1 MKQKALTLLS
11 AIFITFSLSCGVVI
25 NNEKFDSA
33 KWRNGNKRAK
43 GRMVYNLQNSKI
55 LIGKSKS
62 EASELLG
69 KDDDS
74 SPNRLTYE
82 IDTNIL
88 VDIYFSVHFDEK
100 TEKVVSTDIGD

>member
-1 MKQKALTLLS
+1 MKQKALIIAST
-11 AIFITFSLSCGVVI
+11 IFITLSLSCGFLI

-33 KWRNGNKRAK
+33 KWKNGDKRTRGK
-43 GRMVYNLQNSKI
+43 IVYDLQNSKV

-62 EASELLG
+62 ETSELLG
-69 KDDDS
+69 KDDYS

-88 VDIYFSVHFDEK
+88 TDIYFSVHFDEK

>member
-1 MKQKALTLLS
+1 MKQRILMLFSLILLTL
-11 AIFITFSLSCGVVI
+11 SLSCGILV

-33 KWRNGNKRAK
+33 KWKNGKKRTK
-43 GRMVYNLQNSKI
+43 GKMVYDLQNSKI
-55 LIGKSKS
+55 LVGKNKS

-69 KDDDS
+69 KDNYP

-88 VDIYFSVHFDEK
+88 TDIYFSVHFDEK
-100 TEKVVSTDIGD
+100 TEQVVSTDIGD